1 VKKIIGIDLGTTNSC
16 AAVVDVTKPVV
27 IPNREGART
36 TPSVVAFTNSG
47 ERLVGQIARR
57 QALTNPRSTV
67 YAVKRLMGRRFDS
80 DEARKACSLVPYV
93 IAEAPNGDAYVEVQD
108 RQYSPEEISALVLRE
123 IKEFS
128 EEFLGEEVTE
138 AIITVP
144 AYFDDSQRQAT
155 KDAGTI
161 AGLEVLRII
170 NEPTAASLA
179 YGFGREKSEVI
190 AVYDLGGGT
199 FDISILEIGT
209 GVFEVKST
217 AGDTF
222 LGGEDF
228 DARIMNC
235 LLDQFRQD
243 TGIDLSGDMMAMQ
256 RIKEAAE
263 AAKCDL
269 STAEVSEISL
279 PFIAADHAGPKHL
292 KVRLTRS
299 QLEEMVGDLV
309 ESTLDPC
316 RNALE
321 AARMAPEDVDVVI
334 LVGGQ
339 TRMPMV
345 IQTVSEYFG
354 SAPNQDINPDEV
366 VGIGAAIQ
374 AGILQGEVKDLIL
387 LDVTPLSLGIETHG
401 GLFTKLIERNSTIPT
416 KRSMVFTTV
425 SDNQTTVDVRVLQG
439 ERGIA
444 SENRALGRF
453 DLVGIPPAPRGVPQI
468 EVTFSIDSNGIVH
481 VSARDLATGKEQ
493 GIEVNPAGGLSKAEI
508 DTLIAEADKY
518 RREDQQRRDVRQL
531 QNRLEGL
538 LYTNERVV
546 REFGGSLA
554 AEDRE
559 TVRATLNRAR
569 KAVSSEER
577 SVLEEAVLAVQEVS
591 QILTEVMM
599 MNPAEALRMT
609 AGLSSSE
616 DEEEKAAEDG
626 VERSYAD
633 GDEHAERLLRGARC
647 RPGRLLGR
655 DQEGLPRPGGE
666 VPP

>member
-1 VKKIIGIDLGTTNSC
+1 VSKIIGIDLGTTNSC

-36 TPSVVAFTNSG
+36 TPSVVAFTTTG

-57 QALTNPRSTV
+57 QSMTNPRNTA
-67 YAVKRLMGRRFDS
+67 YAVKRLIGRKYDS
-80 DEARKACSLVPYV
+80 DEVKWARTLVPYAIV
-93 IAEAPNGDAYVEVQD
+93 DSDNGDAHVEFQG
-108 RQYSPEEISALVLRE
+108 RKYSPPEISALVLRE
-123 IKEFS
+123 IKEFA
-128 EEFLGEEVTE
+128 EEFLGEEISQ

-161 AGLEVLRII
+161 AGLEVVRII

-179 YGFGREKSEVI
+179 YGFGKDTHEVI

-199 FDISILEIGT
+199 FDISILEIGD
-209 GVFEVKST
+209 GIYEVKST

-228 DARIMNC
+228 DARVMEY

-243 TGIDLSGDMMAMQ
+243 TGLDLSEDMMAIQ

-269 STAEVSEISL
+269 STNEVTEISL
-279 PFIAADHAGPKHL
+279 PFIAADHTGPKHL
-292 KVRLTRS
+292 QVRLTQS
-299 QLEEMVGDLV
+299 QLEDLVRDLV
-309 ESTLDPC
+309 ERTLEPC
-316 RNALE
+316 QNALE
-321 AARMAPEDVDVVI
+321 AARVEREKIDQVI

-345 IQTVSEYFG
+345 VRTVSEFFG
-354 SAPNQDINPDEV
+354 RTPCQDINPDEV
-366 VGIGAAIQ
+366 VGIGAALQ

-401 GLFTKLIERNSTIPT
+401 GLFTRIIERNSTIPT
-416 KRSMVFTTV
+416 KKSMIFTTV
-425 SDNQTTVDVRVLQG
+425 ADNQTTVEVHVLQG

-444 SENRALGRF
+444 GENRSLGRF
-453 DLVGIPPAPRGVPQI
+453 DLVGIPPSPRGVPQI

-481 VSARDLATGKEQ
+481 VGARDLATGKEQ
-493 GIEVNPAGGLSKAEI
+493 GIEVQPAGGLSKLEI
-508 DTLIAEADKY
+508 DGLIAEADKY
-518 RREDQQRRDVRQL
+518 RSEDERRRNVRQL

-546 REFGGSLA
+546 REFGNSLSP
-554 AEDRE
+554 EDRE
-559 TVRATLNRAR
+559 SVRATLNRAR
-569 KAVSSEER
+569 KAITSEER
-577 SVLEEAVLAVQEVS
+577 TVLEEAIAAVQDVS
-591 QILTEVMM
+591 QTLTEVVMI
-599 MNPAEALRMT
+599 NPLAALGGIGT
-609 AGLSSSE
+609 SGS
-616 DEEEKAAEDG
+616 
-626 VERSYAD
+626 VESDDTVD
-633 GDEHAERLLRGARC
+633 GDS
-647 RPGRLLGR
+647 
-655 DQEGLPRPGGE
+655 
-666 VPP
+666 

>member
-1 VKKIIGIDLGTTNSC
+1 VSKIIGVDLGTTNCC

-36 TPSVVAFTNSG
+36 TPSVVALTSAG

-57 QALTNPRSTV
+57 QAMTNPMNTA
-67 YAVKRLMGRRFDS
+67 YAVKRLIGRRFDS
-80 DEARKACSLVPYV
+80 EEVRWARTLVPYAIV
-93 IAEAPNGDAYVEVQD
+93 EAENGDAYVQVQD
-108 RQYSPEEISALVLRE
+108 KAYSPPEISSFILRE
-123 IKEFS
+123 IREFA
-128 EEFLGEEVTE
+128 EEFLGEEIAQ

-179 YGFGREKSEVI
+179 YGFGKNKNEVI

-199 FDISILEIGT
+199 FDISVLEIGD
-209 GVFEVKST
+209 GIYEVKST

-228 DARIMNC
+228 DARIMEH
-235 LLDQFRQD
+235 LLEEFKRE
-243 TGIDLSGDMMAMQ
+243 TGLDLSDDMMAMQ

-269 STAEVSEISL
+269 STSDVTEISL
-279 PFIAADHAGPKHL
+279 PFIAAVHTVLKHL
-292 KVRLTRS
+292 QVSVTQS
-299 QLEEMVGDLV
+299 QLEGLVLDLV
-309 ESTLDPC
+309 ERTLEPC

-321 AARMAPEDVDVVI
+321 AARLEPENIDEII

-339 TRMPMV
+339 TRMPLV
-345 IQTVSEYFG
+345 LKTVTDFFKREPSQE
-354 SAPNQDINPDEV
+354 INPDEV

-401 GLFTKLIERNSTIPT
+401 GLFTKIIDRNSTIPT
-416 KRSMVFTTV
+416 KKSMIFTTV
-425 SDNQTTVDVRVLQG
+425 GDNQTTVEVHVLQG
-439 ERGIA
+439 ERGIS
-444 SENRALGRF
+444 SENRSLGRF

-468 EVTFSIDSNGIVH
+468 EVTFSIDSNGIVN
-481 VSARDLATGKEQ
+481 VGARDLATGKEQ
-493 GIEVNPAGGLSKAEI
+493 SIEVNPAGGLSKAEI
-508 DTLIAEADKY
+508 DGLIAEADKFRKDDET
-518 RREDQQRRDVRQL
+518 RRETRQL

-546 REFGGSLA
+546 REFGASLK

-559 TVRATLNRAR
+559 EVRSTLNRAR
-569 KAVSSEER
+569 KAISSEER
-577 SVLEEAVLAVQEVS
+577 SVLEEAIYAVQEAA
-591 QILTEVMM
+591 QILTQVIMV
-599 MNPAEALRMT
+599 NPLAALGSDFGKMDDPNEST
-609 AGLSSSE
+609 E
-616 DEEEKAAEDG
+616 DE
-626 VERSYAD
+626 S
-633 GDEHAERLLRGARC
+633 
-647 RPGRLLGR
+647 
-655 DQEGLPRPGGE
+655 
-666 VPP
+666 

>member
-1 VKKIIGIDLGTTNSC
+1 MSRIIGIDLGTTNSC

-36 TPSVVAFTNSG
+36 TPSVVAFTSSG

-57 QALTNPRSTV
+57 QALTNPRNTA
-67 YAVKRLMGRRFDS
+67 YAVKRLIGRRFDC
-80 DEARKACSLVPYV
+80 EEVRWARQLVPYLIV
-93 IAEAPNGDAYVEVQD
+93 EADNGDAYVEID
-108 RQYSPEEISALVLRE
+108 GRKFSPQEVSALVLRE
-123 IKEFS
+123 IKEFA
-128 EEFLGEEVTE
+128 EEFLGEEVSQ

-179 YGFGREKSEVI
+179 YGFGKDKHELI

-199 FDISILEIGT
+199 FDISILEIGD
-209 GVFEVKST
+209 GIYEVKST

-228 DARIMNC
+228 DSRVMEH
-235 LLDQFRQD
+235 LLAEFKQE
-243 TGIDLSGDMMAMQ
+243 TGIDLAGDMMAMQ

-269 STAEVSEISL
+269 SMHDVAEISL
-279 PFIAADHAGPKHL
+279 PFIAADHTGPKHL
-292 KVRLTRS
+292 QVRLTRE
-299 QLEEMVGDLV
+299 QLEELVRDLV
-309 ESTLDPC
+309 ERTLEPS

-321 AARMAPEDVDVVI
+321 AAGVSVDDIDEVI

-339 TRMPMV
+339 TRMPLV
-345 IQTVSEYFG
+345 VATVTEFFG
-354 SAPNQDINPDEV
+354 RTPSQEINPDEV

-374 AGILQGEVKDLIL
+374 AGILRGEVKDLIL

-401 GLFTKLIERNSTIPT
+401 GLFTRIIDRNSTIPT
-416 KRSMVFTTV
+416 KKSMIFTTV
-425 SDNQTTVDVRVLQG
+425 ADNQTTVEVHVLQG
-439 ERGIA
+439 ERSIA
-444 SENRALGRF
+444 SENRSLGRF

-493 GIEVNPAGGLSKAEI
+493 GIEVNPAGGLSKEEVEG
-508 DTLIAEADKY
+508 LVAEAEKY
-518 RREDQQRRDVRQL
+518 RRDDEHRRSIRQL

-538 LYTNERVV
+538 LYNNERVLK
-546 REFGGSLA
+546 EFGGSLSRD
-554 AEDRE
+554 EKE
-559 TVRATLNRAR
+559 KVRSTLNRAR
-569 KAVSSEER
+569 KALNSEDR
-577 SVLEEAVLAVQEVS
+577 SVLEEAILAVQDAAH
-591 QILTEVMM
+591 IMTEVIMI
-599 MNPAEALRMT
+599 NPLTALRGPGSSPGLGA
-609 AGLSSSE
+609 AGRASSGDDDAEIVE
-616 DEEEKAAEDG
+616 DEPE
-626 VERSYAD
+626 S
-633 GDEHAERLLRGARC
+633 
-647 RPGRLLGR
+647 
-655 DQEGLPRPGGE
+655 
-666 VPP
+666 

>member
-1 VKKIIGIDLGTTNSC
+1 VSKIIGIDLGTTNSC

-36 TPSVVAFTNSG
+36 TPSVVAFTSNG

-57 QALTNPRSTV
+57 QSMTNPKNTA
-67 YAVKRLMGRRFDS
+67 YAVKRLIGRRFDC
-80 DEARKACSLVPYV
+80 EEVRWARNLVPYAIV
-93 IAEAPNGDAYVEVQD
+93 EAPNGDAYVEMQG
-108 RQYSPEEISALVLRE
+108 RQYSPQEISALVLRE

-128 EEFLGEEVTE
+128 EEFLGEEVKQ

-179 YGFGREKSEVI
+179 YGLGKSTHEVI

-199 FDISILEIGT
+199 FDISILEIGD
-209 GVFEVKST
+209 GIFEVKST

-228 DARIMNC
+228 DSRVMQH
-235 LLDQFRQD
+235 LLDSFKQN
-243 TGIDLSGDMMAMQ
+243 TGIDLSADMMAVQ

-263 AAKCDL
+263 AAKCEL
-269 STAEVSEISL
+269 STSEVTEISL
-279 PFIAADHAGPKHL
+279 PFIAADHTGPKHMQ
-292 KVRLTRS
+292 VRLTRS
-299 QLEEMVGDLV
+299 QLEELVNDLV
-309 ESTLDPC
+309 DRTLEPC

-321 AARMAPEDVDVVI
+321 AARLRPEDIDQVI

-339 TRMPMV
+339 TRMPLV
-345 IQTVSEYFG
+345 VRTVTDFFSRT
-354 SAPNQDINPDEV
+354 PCQDINPDEV

-374 AGILQGEVKDLIL
+374 AGILQGEVKDLVL
-387 LDVTPLSLGIETHG
+387 LDITPLSLGIETHG
-401 GLFTKLIERNSTIPT
+401 GLFTKIIDRNATIPT
-416 KRSMVFTTV
+416 KKSMIFTTV
-425 SDNQTTVDVRVLQG
+425 ADNQTTVEVHVLQG

-444 SENRALGRF
+444 NENRSLGRF

-508 DTLIAEADKY
+508 DALIAEADRY
-518 RREDQQRRDVRQL
+518 RQDDEMRRDIRQL

-546 REFGGSLA
+546 REFGASLKPT
-554 AEDRE
+554 ERDE
-559 TVRATLNRAR
+559 VRATLNRAR
-569 KAVSSEER
+569 KAVTSEER
-577 SVLEEAVLAVQEVS
+577 SVLEEAILAVQEAAH
-591 QILTEVMM
+591 ILTQVIMV
-599 MNPAEALRMT
+599 NPLAALGVPGSQLG
-609 AGLSSSE
+609 ADQDGNE
-616 DEEEKAAEDG
+616 D
-626 VERSYAD
+626 S
-633 GDEHAERLLRGARC
+633 
-647 RPGRLLGR
+647 
-655 DQEGLPRPGGE
+655 
-666 VPP
+666 